1 MASDNPEIHTEE
13 IALFSRPPV
22 NVAEDRISW
31 HEIRPSYM
39 SNAEYSSINFSIL
52 GNSSQ
57 YLKLSDSELY
67 VRITIQKEDGTPY
80 KIFDEA
86 NKLLPIKER
95 ETGTPIDF
103 ILHSMWSSV
112 DIKMNNNLVS
122 ESGTNY
128 MYKALMETLLSYDE
142 NTKKIQLANEGFT
155 GDSGDFTQI
164 NPDSPPYNHGLKIHH
179 KWFKDFVTVEFVGPL
194 MADICNQDRLI
205 LPGVDVDIKLWPTRD
220 EFRLITHPVG
230 LRCKLLIDEI
240 YLNVCKVN
248 VSPEVMMGHN
258 AALEIADSIYP
269 FARTD
274 IRTFN
279 IAEGNFGMNIEDIWQ
294 GEVPTR
300 LVVGFVKSQAY
311 NGDYHL
317 NPFHFEHFDVS
328 DIGFFVNGEAT
339 LRPAYKLDIENGIYL
354 QGLNSL
360 YKITGKTMENSDIGI
375 TRETYQQGYT
385 LIGFDV
391 DPTTSP
397 DFHYVGK
404 PREGHTKLEIRF
416 KRGLPTPVTVIL
428 YATFP
433 ENMTIDQ
440 ARNVRLEIKD
450 KFAQRGERSR

>member
-1 MASDNPEIHTEE
+1 
-13 IALFSRPPV
+13 
-22 NVAEDRISW
+22 
-31 HEIRPSYM
+31 
-39 SNAEYSSINFSIL
+39 
-52 GNSSQ
+52 
-57 YLKLSDSELY
+57 
-67 VRITIQKEDGTPY
+67 
-80 KIFDEA
+80 
-86 NKLLPIKER
+86 
-95 ETGTPIDF
+95 
-103 ILHSMWSSV
+103 
-112 DIKMNNNLVS
+112 
-122 ESGTNY
+122 
-128 MYKALMETLLSYDE
+128 MYKALMEALLTYDE
-142 NTKKIQLANEGFT
+142 NTKKIQLSNEGFT

-164 NPDSPPYNHGLKIHH
+164 NPDSPPYNHGLKVCH
-179 KWFKDFVTVEFVGPL
+179 KWFKDFAVVEFVGPL
-194 MADICNQDRLI
+194 MTDICNQDRLI
-205 LPGVDVDIKLWPTRD
+205 LPGVDIDIKLWPTRD
-220 EFRLITHPVG
+220 EFRLITHPLG

-248 VSPEVMMGHN
+248 VSPEVMTGHA

-269 FARTD
+269 FVRTD

-300 LVVGFVKSQAY
+300 LVVGLVKSQAY

-317 NPFHFEHFDVS
+317 NPYHFEHFNVS

-339 LRPAYKLDIENGIYL
+339 PRPAYKLDLENGIYL

-375 TRETYQQGYT
+375 TRDTYQQGYT
-385 LIGFDV
+385 LVGFDV

-416 KRGLPTPVTVIL
+416 KRGLPAPVTVIL

-450 KFAQRGERSR
+450 KFAQRRERSR

>member
-164 NPDSPPYNHGLKIHH
+164 NPDSPPYNHGLKIRH

-274 IRTFN
+274 ICTFN

-339 LRPAYKLDIENGIYL
+339 PPSCL
-354 QGLNSL
+354 
-360 YKITGKTMENSDIGI
+360 
-375 TRETYQQGYT
+375 
-385 LIGFDV
+385 
-391 DPTTSP
+391 
-397 DFHYVGK
+397 
-404 PREGHTKLEIRF
+404 
-416 KRGLPTPVTVIL
+416 
-428 YATFP
+428 
-433 ENMTIDQ
+433 
-440 ARNVRLEIKD
+440 
-450 KFAQRGERSR
+450 

>member
-164 NPDSPPYNHGLKIHH
+164 NPDSPPYNHGLKIRH

-248 VSPEVMMGHN
+248 VSPEVMMEHN

-339 LRPAYKLDIENGIYL
+339 PCPAYKLDIENGIYL

-397 DFHYVGK
+397 DFRYVGK

-440 ARNVRLEIKD
+440 ARNVHLEIKD